1 MESAICNGFAAMV
14 GIAVASMLVTT
25 GCTGSVDGSNTDT
38 TSPNAE
44 LSPQA
49 GTVSVRGVTRA
60 SDGAPVGGVKVC
72 QGTVWWATT
81 PSDVCVTSDA
91 SGSFLLPGVSAEQST
106 TIWFQKSEFLPVLRA
121 IQTQTSDITLP
132 AHEDMLFPTQLPG
145 MLMGVKMDST
155 KGHIAFSVGAAG
167 QMPAPAMSVIATAED
182 GSLFAPVYLDAKG
195 SPLSGASS
203 GSLGGFVNLR
213 PGLYVLRFA
222 ASVSCSPDG
231 LSGYPVSTPS
241 PGVLVPVVAG
251 TVTAPVTV
259 TCTAQ

>member
-1 MESAICNGFAAMV
+1 MV

-25 GCTGSVDGSNTDT
+25 GCTGNVDGSNADT
-38 TSPNAE
+38 TSPNAG
-44 LSPQA
+44 LSRQA
-49 GTVSVRGVTRA
+49 GTVSVQGFTRT
-60 SDGAPVGGVKVC
+60 SDGSPVGGVKVC

-91 SGSFLLPGVSAEQST
+91 RGSFLLPGVSTEQLT

-132 AHEDMLFPTQLPG
+132 AHEGMLFPAQLPG

-155 KGHIAFSVGAAG
+155 KGHVAFSVAAVG
-167 QMPAPAMSVIATAED
+167 QLPAPAMSVIATAED
-182 GSLFAPVYLDAKG
+182 GSLRAPVYLDAKG
-195 SPLSGASS
+195 NPVPGASS
-203 GSLGGFVNLR
+203 GSRGGFVNLD
-213 PGLYVLRFA
+213 PGLYVLRFDV

-231 LSGYPVSTPS
+231 LSGYPVSVPS

-251 TVTAPVTV
+251 TVTAPVSV